1 MQLSDLEGAPS
12 IRWAVREPGVRT
24 LPWVLLSRCPSHYG
38 IEKRAICEGSPKG
51 SQENTKQTGDQ
62 GSVVGPCEG
71 REGDERPLEQLAWKG
86 VEVEGLVER
95 GEERV
100 VAWKRAALSRALLKY
115 EGLRLLW
122 PRGLCGGLDVAYGG

>member
-12 IRWAVREPGVRT
+12 IRWAVREPGIRT

-62 GSVVGPCEG
+62 GSVVGPCEDG
-71 REGDERPLEQLAWKG
+71 RGMKGRWNSLPGKGLRWKG
-86 VEVEGLVER
+86 WWR
-95 GEERV
+95 GVRSE
-100 VAWKRAALSRALLKY
+100 W
-115 EGLRLLW
+115 
-122 PRGLCGGLDVAYGG
+122 